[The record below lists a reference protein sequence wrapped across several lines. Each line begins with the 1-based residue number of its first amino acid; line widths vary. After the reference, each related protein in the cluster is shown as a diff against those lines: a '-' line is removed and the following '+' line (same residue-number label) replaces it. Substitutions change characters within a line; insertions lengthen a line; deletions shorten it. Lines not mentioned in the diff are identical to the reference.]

1 MRKHPSVQPRS
12 VLLRR
17 HSVEWLPLI
26 WRRDVSRKGN
36 SLGTL
41 AFRATLPP
49 RGKAWLERYGCGRF
63 MNRPYGY
70 AKILHAV
77 RTAEGI
83 APTPALFIFSHYGY
97 LIAKK
102 PQMQGLSRGFNSFS
116 YFPVF
121 PLLFYHILT
130 ASARKISKRK
140 SFSACRNIPATHLR
154 RGVDFC
160 R

>member
-1 MRKHPSVQPRS
+1 MKNYNDRIRE
-12 VLLRR
+12 LRED
-17 HSVEWLPLI
+17 HDLTQTQV
-26 WRRDVSRKGN
+26 
-36 SLGTL
+36 
-41 AFRATLPP
+41 A
-49 RGKAWLERYGCGRF
+49 
-63 MNRPYGY
+63 
-70 AKILHAV
+70 
-77 RTAEGI
+77 AEGI
-83 APTPALFIFSHYGY
+83 APSPALFIFSHCVY